1 MLFFSHSRVVFIF
14 GLSYISFHERSH
26 IMKVNG
32 IVAEYNPFHNGHAYQ
47 LQHAR
52 EATGA
57 AYTVVVMSGNFM
69 QRGAPALLDKFTRA
83 RMALE
88 NGADLVL
95 ELPTC
100 YSASSAEFF
109 ARGSVA
115 LFDKLGII
123 DHLCFGSECGNIEVL
138 SKIAEIFYTE
148 PEPYAESLRC
158 NLRKGMSFPIARTW
172 ALLQY
177 APSLSDDKDVLSSPN
192 NILGIEYL
200 KALMSRNSRI
210 TPFTTTRVGADYH
223 DKRLGTN
230 QCSALAIRQSV
241 AAGHDLSYLA
251 AQMPE
256 SAYELLRD
264 SLAHRKPLFAD
275 DFSASLQYKL
285 LTEYS
290 SGYDRYQDI
299 SSDLSDR
306 IRNSLPSFAGY
317 TSFCDLLKSKDITYT
332 RISRCLLHI
341 LLNMT
346 KEEFENCRT
355 QDYISYARVLGFRKD
370 ATPLLTE
377 IKKNSSVPLITSL
390 ADARQT
396 LPPEALR
403 MLDLDILRN
412 QIYLGNLALKNQTE
426 MVNEYRTPIVIV

>member
-1 MLFFSHSRVVFIF
+1 MLFFSHSLSWFVFVIT
-14 GLSYISFHERSH
+14 YISFHERSH

-47 LQHAR
+47 LQHAK
-52 EATGA
+52 EANDA
-57 AYTVVVMSGNFM
+57 DYTIIVMSGNFM
-69 QRGAPALLDKFTRA
+69 QRGAPALLDKFTRTK
-83 RMALE
+83 MALV

-100 YSASSAEFF
+100 YAASSAEFF
-109 ARGSVA
+109 AKGSVA
-115 LFDKLGII
+115 LFDKLGVTTN
-123 DHLCFGSECGNIEVL
+123 LCFGSECGNIEVL
-138 SKIAEIFYTE
+138 SRIAEIFYTE
-148 PEPYAESLRC
+148 PEPYVESLRC
-158 NLRKGMSFPIARTW
+158 NMRKGMSFPIARTW

-200 KALMSRNSRI
+200 KALMSRNSKI
-210 TPFTTTRVGADYH
+210 SPFTTTRVGADYH

-230 QCSALAIRQSV
+230 QCSAIAIRQSV

-256 SAYELLRD
+256 SAYALMMD
-264 SLAHRKPLFAD
+264 SLSHKKPLFAD
-275 DFSASLQYKL
+275 DFSAALQYKL

-290 SGYDRYQDI
+290 VGYDKYQDI

-306 IRNSLPSFAGY
+306 IRNTLPSFAGY
-317 TSFCDLLKSKDITYT
+317 TSFCDLLKSKDMTYT

-346 KEEFENCRT
+346 KEEFETCKSE
-355 QDYISYARVLGFRKD
+355 DYISYARVLGFRKN

-377 IKKNSSVPLITSL
+377 IKKNSSIPLVTSL

-396 LPPEALR
+396 LSPESLR

>member
-1 MLFFSHSRVVFIF
+1 
-14 GLSYISFHERSH
+14 
-26 IMKVNG
+26 MKVNG

-47 LQHAR
+47 MQHAK

-57 AYTVVVMSGNFM
+57 DYTIIVMSGNFM

-83 RMALE
+83 KMALN

-100 YSASSAEFF
+100 YAASSAEFF
-109 ARGSVA
+109 AKGSVG
-115 LFDKLGII
+115 LLDKLGVVTN
-123 DHLCFGSECGNIEVL
+123 LCFGSECGNIDTL
-138 SKIAEIFYTE
+138 SRIAEIFYTE

-158 NLRKGMSFPIARTW
+158 NLKKGMSFPIARTW

-200 KALMSRNSRI
+200 KALMSRESRI

-230 QCSALAIRQSV
+230 QCSAIAIRQSV
-241 AAGHDLSYLA
+241 AAGHDLSYLVS
-251 AQMPE
+251 QMPLN
-256 SAYELLRD
+256 AYELLCI
-264 SLAHRKPLFAD
+264 SLVQQKPLFAD
-275 DFSASLQYKL
+275 DLSSALQYKL

-290 SGYDRYQDI
+290 SGYDQYQDI

-306 IRNSLPSFAGY
+306 IRNLLPSFTGY
-317 TSFCDLLKSKDITYT
+317 TSFCDLLKSKDMTYT

-346 KEEFENCRT
+346 KEEFESCKAL
-355 QDYISYARVLGFRKD
+355 DYIPYARVLGFRRD
-370 ATPLLTE
+370 AAPLLTE
-377 IKKNSSVPLITSL
+377 IKKNSSIPLVTSL
-390 ADARQT
+390 ADARQS
-396 LPPEALR
+396 LSDEALR
-403 MLDLDILRN
+403 MLDQDILRN
-412 QIYLGNLALKNQTE
+412 QIYLGNLALKNQKE
-426 MVNEYRTPIVIV
+426 MVSEYRTPIVIV

>member
-1 MLFFSHSRVVFIF
+1 
-14 GLSYISFHERSH
+14 
-26 IMKVNG
+26 MKVNG

-275 DFSASLQYKL
+275 DFSAALQYKL

-290 SGYDRYQDI
+290 SGYDSYQDI

-317 TSFCDLLKSKDITYT
+317 TSFCDLLKSKDMTYT

-377 IKKNSSVPLITSL
+377 IKKNSSVPDRKS
-390 ADARQT
+390 
-396 LPPEALR
+396 
-403 MLDLDILRN
+403 
-412 QIYLGNLALKNQTE
+412 
-426 MVNEYRTPIVIV
+426 VV

>member
-1 MLFFSHSRVVFIF
+1 
-14 GLSYISFHERSH
+14 
-26 IMKVNG
+26 MKVNG
-32 IVAEYNPFHNGHAYQ
+32 IVAEYNPFHNGHVYQ
-47 LQHAR
+47 LQHAKN
-52 EATGA
+52 ATGA
-57 AYTVVVMSGNFM
+57 DYTIIVMSGNFM

-83 RMALE
+83 KMALE

-100 YSASSAEFF
+100 YAASSAEFF

-115 LFDKLGII
+115 LFDKLGIV
-123 DHLCFGSECGNIEVL
+123 DQLCFGSECGDIEVL
-138 SKIAEIFYTE
+138 SRIAEIFYTE
-148 PEPYAESLRC
+148 PEGYAESLRC
-158 NLRKGMSFPIARTW
+158 NLKKGMSFPIARTW

-200 KALMSRNSRI
+200 KALMSRKSKIR
-210 TPFTTTRVGADYH
+210 PFTTTRVGADYH

-230 QCSALAIRQSV
+230 QCSAIAIRQSV

-251 AQMPE
+251 SQMPN
-256 SAYELLRD
+256 SAYELLCN
-264 SLAHRKPLFAD
+264 SLLKQKPLFAD
-275 DFSASLQYKL
+275 DFSAALQYKL

-290 SGYDRYQDI
+290 EGYARYQDI

-317 TSFCDLLKSKDITYT
+317 TSFCDLLKSKDMTYT

-346 KEEFENCRT
+346 KEEFETCKT
-355 QDYISYARVLGFRKD
+355 EDYISYARVLGFRKD

-377 IKKNSSVPLITSL
+377 IKKNSSVPLVTSL

-396 LPPEALR
+396 LPADALH
-403 MLDLDILRN
+403 MLDQDILRN

>member
-1 MLFFSHSRVVFIF
+1 
-14 GLSYISFHERSH
+14 
-26 IMKVNG
+26 MKVNG

-57 AYTVVVMSGNFM
+57 DYTIIAMSGNFV

-83 RMALE
+83 KMALQ

-109 ARGSVA
+109 AKGSVA
-115 LFDKLGII
+115 LFDKLGVVNN
-123 DHLCFGSECGNIEVL
+123 LCFGSECGDIKVL
-138 SKIAEIFYTE
+138 SRIADIFYTE
-148 PEPYAESLRC
+148 PEAYAESLRC
-158 NLRKGMSFPIARTW
+158 NLKKGMSFPIARTW

-200 KALMSRNSRI
+200 KALMSRNSKMN
-210 TPFTTTRVGADYH
+210 PFTTTRVGADYH

-230 QCSALAIRQSV
+230 QCSAIAIRQSV
-241 AAGHDLSYLA
+241 AAGHDLAYLTS
-251 AQMPE
+251 QIPE
-256 SAYELLRD
+256 SAYEMLYT
-264 SLAHRKPLFAD
+264 SLEHQKPLFAD
-275 DFSASLQYKL
+275 DFSAALQYKL

-306 IRNSLPSFAGY
+306 IRNMLPSFTGY
-317 TSFCDLLKSKDITYT
+317 TSFCDLLKSKDMTYT

-341 LLNMT
+341 LLDMT
-346 KEEFENCRT
+346 KEEFETCKT
-355 QDYISYARVLGFRKD
+355 LDYISYARVLGFRKD
-370 ATPLLTE
+370 ATSLLSE
-377 IKKNSSVPLITSL
+377 IKKNSSIPLVTSL

-396 LPPEALR
+396 LSTYALQ
-403 MLDLDILRN
+403 MLDQDILRN
-412 QIYLGNLALKNQTE
+412 QIYLGNLALKNKKE
-426 MVNEYRTPIVIV
+426 MVSEYRTPIVIV

>member
-1 MLFFSHSRVVFIF
+1 
-14 GLSYISFHERSH
+14 
-26 IMKVNG
+26 MKVNG
-32 IVAEYNPFHNGHAYQ
+32 IVAEYNPFHNGHVYQ
-47 LQHAR
+47 LQHAKD
-52 EATGA
+52 ATGA
-57 AYTVVVMSGNFM
+57 DYTIIVMSGNFM

-83 RMALE
+83 KMALE

-100 YSASSAEFF
+100 YAASSAEFF

-115 LFDKLGII
+115 LFDKLGIV
-123 DHLCFGSECGNIEVL
+123 DQLCFGSECGDIEVL
-138 SKIAEIFYTE
+138 SRIAEIFYTE
-148 PEPYAESLRC
+148 PEVYAESLRC
-158 NLRKGMSFPIARTW
+158 NLKKGMSFPIARTW

-177 APSLSDDKDVLSSPN
+177 APSLSDGKDVLSSPN

-200 KALMSRNSRI
+200 KALMSRKSKIR
-210 TPFTTTRVGADYH
+210 PFTTTRVGADYH

-230 QCSALAIRQSV
+230 QCSAIAIRQSV

-251 AQMPE
+251 SQMPN
-256 SAYELLRD
+256 SAYELLCN
-264 SLAHRKPLFAD
+264 SLLKQKPLFAD
-275 DFSASLQYKL
+275 DFSAALQYKL

-290 SGYDRYQDI
+290 EGYDRYQDI

-317 TSFCDLLKSKDITYT
+317 TSFCDLLKSKDMTYT

-346 KEEFENCRT
+346 KEEFETCKT
-355 QDYISYARVLGFRKD
+355 EDYISYARVLGFRKD

-377 IKKNSSVPLITSL
+377 IKKNSSVPLVTSL

-396 LPPEALR
+396 LPADALH
-403 MLDLDILRN
+403 MLDQDILRN
-412 QIYLGNLALKNQTE
+412 QFYLGNLALKNQTE

>member
-1 MLFFSHSRVVFIF
+1 
-14 GLSYISFHERSH
+14 
-26 IMKVNG
+26 MKVNG

-47 LQHAR
+47 MQHAR

-57 AYTVVVMSGNFM
+57 DYTIIVMSGNFM

-83 RMALE
+83 KMVLE

-100 YSASSAEFF
+100 YAASSAEFF
-109 ARGSVA
+109 ARGAVA
-115 LFDKLGII
+115 LFDKLGVTTN
-123 DHLCFGSECGNIEVL
+123 LCFGSECGKIDVL
-138 SKIAEIFYTE
+138 SRIAEIFYTE
-148 PEPYAESLRC
+148 PEPYVESLRC

-177 APSLSDDKDVLSSPN
+177 APALSDDKDVLSSPN

-200 KALMSRNSRI
+200 KALLSRDSKI
-210 TPFTTTRVGADYH
+210 VPFTTTRVGADYH

-241 AAGHDLSYLA
+241 AAGHNLSYLA

-256 SAYELLRD
+256 NAYALLCQ
-264 SLAHRKPLFAD
+264 SLSGQKPLFAD
-275 DFSASLQYKL
+275 DFSAALQYRL

-290 SGYDRYQDI
+290 AGYDKYQDI

-306 IRNSLPSFAGY
+306 IRNTLPSFVGY
-317 TSFCDLLKSKDITYT
+317 TSFCDLLKSKDMTYT

-346 KEEFENCRT
+346 KDEFETCRAE
-355 QDYISYARVLGFRKD
+355 DYISYARVLGFRKD
-370 ATPLLTE
+370 AAPLLTE
-377 IKKNSSVPLITSL
+377 IKKNSSIPLVTSL

-396 LPPEALR
+396 LSGEALR
-403 MLDLDILRN
+403 MLDRDILRN
-412 QIYLGNLALKNQTE
+412 QIYLGNLALKNQKE
-426 MVNEYRTPIVIV
+426 MVSEYRTPIVIV

>member
-1 MLFFSHSRVVFIF
+1 MLFFSHSQVVFIF

-275 DFSASLQYKL
+275 DFSAALQYKL

-317 TSFCDLLKSKDITYT
+317 TSFCDLLKSKDMTYT

-346 KEEFENCRT
+346 KEEFENYRT
-355 QDYISYARVLGFRKD
+355 QDYISYARVLGFRKN

-377 IKKNSSVPLITSL
+377 IKKHSSVPLITSL

-396 LPPEALR
+396 LPPEALL

-426 MVNEYRTPIVIV
+426 MLNEYRTPIVIV

>member
-1 MLFFSHSRVVFIF
+1 
-14 GLSYISFHERSH
+14 
-26 IMKVNG
+26 MKVNG

-47 LQHAR
+47 LQHAK
-52 EATGA
+52 EANDA
-57 AYTVVVMSGNFM
+57 DYTIIVMSGNFM
-69 QRGAPALLDKFTRA
+69 QRGAPALLDKFTRTK
-83 RMALE
+83 MALV

-100 YSASSAEFF
+100 YAASSAEFF
-109 ARGSVA
+109 AKGSVA
-115 LFDKLGII
+115 LFDKLGVTTN
-123 DHLCFGSECGNIEVL
+123 LCFGSECGNIEVL
-138 SKIAEIFYTE
+138 SRIAEIFYTE
-148 PEPYAESLRC
+148 PEPYVESLRC
-158 NLRKGMSFPIARTW
+158 NMRKGMSFPIARTW

-177 APSLSDDKDVLSSPN
+177 APSLSNDKDVLSSPN

-200 KALMSRNSRI
+200 KALMSRSSKI
-210 TPFTTTRVGADYH
+210 SPFTTTRVGADYH

-230 QCSALAIRQSV
+230 QCSAIAIRQSV

-256 SAYELLRD
+256 SAYALMTDFL
-264 SLAHRKPLFAD
+264 SHKKPLFAD
-275 DFSASLQYKL
+275 DFSAALQYKL

-290 SGYDRYQDI
+290 VGYDKYQDI

-306 IRNSLPSFAGY
+306 IRNTLPSFAGY
-317 TSFCDLLKSKDITYT
+317 TSFCDLLKSKDMTYT

-346 KEEFENCRT
+346 KEEFETCKSK
-355 QDYISYARVLGFRKD
+355 DYISYARVLGFRKN

-377 IKKNSSVPLITSL
+377 IKKNSSIPLVTSL

-396 LPPEALR
+396 LSPESLR

>member
-1 MLFFSHSRVVFIF
+1 MLFFSHSQIVFMF
-14 GLSYISFHERSH
+14 VLTYISFHERSH

-32 IVAEYNPFHNGHAYQ
+32 IVAEYNPFHNGHVYQ

-57 AYTVVVMSGNFM
+57 DYTVIVMSGNFM

-83 RMALE
+83 KMALE

-100 YSASSAEFF
+100 YAASSAEFF
-109 ARGSVA
+109 AKGSVA
-115 LFDKLGII
+115 LFDKLGVITN
-123 DHLCFGSECGNIEVL
+123 LCFGSECGKIDVL
-138 SKIAEIFYTE
+138 SRIAEIFYTE
-148 PEPYAESLRC
+148 PEPYVESLRC
-158 NLRKGMSFPIARTW
+158 NMRKGMSFPIARTW

-177 APSLSDDKDVLSSPN
+177 APALSDDKDVLSSPN

-200 KALMSRNSRI
+200 KALMSRDSKI

-251 AQMPE
+251 SQMPE
-256 SAYELLRD
+256 SAYELLCS
-264 SLAHRKPLFAD
+264 SLSKQKPLFAD
-275 DFSASLQYKL
+275 DFSAALQYKL

-290 SGYDRYQDI
+290 EGYDKYQDI

-306 IRNSLPSFAGY
+306 IRNTLPSFAGLS
-317 TSFCDLLKSKDITYT
+317 SFCDLLKSKDMTYT

-346 KEEFENCRT
+346 KEEFETCKAE
-355 QDYISYARVLGFRKD
+355 DYISYARVLGFRKD
-370 ATPLLTE
+370 VAPLLTE
-377 IKKNSSVPLITSL
+377 IKKNSSLPLVTSL

-396 LPPEALR
+396 LSGEALR

-426 MVNEYRTPIVIV
+426 MVSEYRTPIVIV

>member
-1 MLFFSHSRVVFIF
+1 MLFFSHSQVVFVF
-14 GLSYISFHERSH
+14 VLSYISFHERSH

-32 IVAEYNPFHNGHAYQ
+32 IIAEYNPFHNGHAYQ

-264 SLAHRKPLFAD
+264 FLAHRKPLFAD
-275 DFSASLQYKL
+275 DFSAALQYKL

-290 SGYDRYQDI
+290 SGYDKYQDI

-317 TSFCDLLKSKDITYT
+317 TSFCDLLKSKDMTYT

-355 QDYISYARVLGFRKD
+355 QDYISYARVLGFRKN
-370 ATPLLTE
+370 ATPLLTG
-377 IKKNSSVPLITSL
+377 IKKHSSVPLITSL

>member
-1 MLFFSHSRVVFIF
+1 MLFFSHSLSEFVFVIT
-14 GLSYISFHERSH
+14 YISFHERSH

-47 LQHAR
+47 LQHAK
-52 EATGA
+52 EANDA
-57 AYTVVVMSGNFM
+57 DYTIIVMSGNFM
-69 QRGAPALLDKFTRA
+69 QRGAPALLDKFTRTK
-83 RMALE
+83 MALV

-100 YSASSAEFF
+100 YAASSAEFF
-109 ARGSVA
+109 AKGSVA
-115 LFDKLGII
+115 LFDKLGVTTN
-123 DHLCFGSECGNIEVL
+123 LCFGSECGNIEVL
-138 SKIAEIFYTE
+138 SRIAEIFYTE
-148 PEPYAESLRC
+148 PEPYVESLRC
-158 NLRKGMSFPIARTW
+158 NMRKGMSFPIARTW

-177 APSLSDDKDVLSSPN
+177 APSLSNDKDVLSSPN

-200 KALMSRNSRI
+200 KALMSRSSKI
-210 TPFTTTRVGADYH
+210 SPFTTTRVGADYH

-230 QCSALAIRQSV
+230 QCSAIAIRQSV

-256 SAYELLRD
+256 SAYALMTD
-264 SLAHRKPLFAD
+264 SLSHKKPLFAD
-275 DFSASLQYKL
+275 DFSAALQYKL

-290 SGYDRYQDI
+290 VGYDKYQDI

-306 IRNSLPSFAGY
+306 IRNTLPSFAGY
-317 TSFCDLLKSKDITYT
+317 TSFCDLLKSKDMTYT

-346 KEEFENCRT
+346 KEEFETCKSE
-355 QDYISYARVLGFRKD
+355 DYISYARVLGFRKN
-370 ATPLLTE
+370 ATPLLAE
-377 IKKNSSVPLITSL
+377 IKKNSSIPLVTSL

-396 LPPEALR
+396 LSPESLR

>member
-83 RMALE
+83 RMALG

-317 TSFCDLLKSKDITYT
+317 TSFCDLLKSKDMTYT

-341 LLNMT
+341 WLNMT

>member
-1 MLFFSHSRVVFIF
+1 MLFFSHTQLVFIF
-14 GLSYISFHERSH
+14 VLSYISFHERSH

-47 LQHAR
+47 MQHAR

-57 AYTVVVMSGNFM
+57 DYTIIVMSGNFM

-83 RMALE
+83 KMALE
-88 NGADLVL
+88 CGADLVL

-100 YSASSAEFF
+100 YAASSAEFF
-109 ARGSVA
+109 AKGSIA
-115 LFDKLGII
+115 LFDKLRVTTN
-123 DHLCFGSECGNIEVL
+123 LCFGSECGNINTL
-138 SKIAEIFYTE
+138 SQIAEIFYTE
-148 PEPYAESLRC
+148 PEPYVESLRC
-158 NLRKGMSFPIARTW
+158 NLKKGMSFPIARTW

-200 KALMSRNSRI
+200 KALMSRNSKI
-210 TPFTTTRVGADYH
+210 VPFTTTRVGADYH

-230 QCSALAIRQSV
+230 QCSAIAIRQSV
-241 AAGHDLSYLA
+241 AAGHDLTYLSF
-251 AQMPE
+251 QMPE
-256 SAYELLRD
+256 NAYEIFRA
-264 SLAHRKPLFAD
+264 SLDEQKPLFAD
-275 DFSASLQYKL
+275 DFSAALQYKL

-290 SGYDRYQDI
+290 TGYDKYQDI

-306 IRNSLPSFAGY
+306 IRNLLPSFVGY
-317 TSFCDLLKSKDITYT
+317 TSFCDLLKSKDMTYT

-346 KEEFENCRT
+346 KEEFGICRAE
-355 QDYISYARVLGFRKD
+355 DYISYARVLGFRKD

-377 IKKNSSVPLITSL
+377 IKKNSSIPLVTSL
-390 ADARQT
+390 ADARQS
-396 LPPEALR
+396 LSEAALR
-403 MLDLDILRN
+403 MLDQDILRN
-412 QIYLGNLALKNQTE
+412 QIYLGNLALKNQKE
-426 MVNEYRTPIVIV
+426 MLNEYRTPIVIV

>member
-1 MLFFSHSRVVFIF
+1 MLFFSHSQVVFVF
-14 GLSYISFHERSH
+14 VLSYISFHERSH

-264 SLAHRKPLFAD
+264 FLAHRKPLFAD
-275 DFSASLQYKL
+275 DFSAALQYKL

-317 TSFCDLLKSKDITYT
+317 TSFCDLLKSKDMTYT

-346 KEEFENCRT
+346 KEEFENYRT
-355 QDYISYARVLGFRKD
+355 QDYISYARVLGFRKN

-377 IKKNSSVPLITSL
+377 IKKHSSVPLITSL